1 MTRRLILNLFAENF
15 AIGLYGI
22 THSPLNE
29 KSQAELHQELALSKE
44 HLEDL
49 TGVTVADLAIPFGR
63 YNCAVIATAKAVGYQ
78 RMMTSDICIAR
89 TGASAVFPRIPIT
102 AGTTL
107 AEFRAMVSMGV
118 METML
123 YRVSTAVSHR
133 APLLDKPNA
142 LDA

>member
-1 MTRRLILNLFAENF
+1 
-15 AIGLYGI
+15 
-22 THSPLNE
+22 
-29 KSQAELHQELALSKE
+29 
-44 HLEDL
+44 
-49 TGVTVADLAIPFGR
+49 
-63 YNCAVIATAKAVGYQ
+63 
-78 RMMTSDICIAR
+78 MMTSDICIAR

-118 METML
+118 MATML

-133 APLLDKPNA
+133 VPLLGKPNA

>member
-1 MTRRLILNLFAENF
+1 LTRRLILDLFAENF

-63 YNCAVIATAKAVGYQ
+63 YNRAVIATAQ
-78 RMMTSDICIAR
+78 SRRLSTDDDLR
-89 TGASAVFPRIPIT
+89 H
-102 AGTTL
+102 
-107 AEFRAMVSMGV
+107 
-118 METML
+118 L
-123 YRVSTAVSHR
+123 YRTDRSVRGFS
-133 APLLDKPNA
+133 
-142 LDA
+142 